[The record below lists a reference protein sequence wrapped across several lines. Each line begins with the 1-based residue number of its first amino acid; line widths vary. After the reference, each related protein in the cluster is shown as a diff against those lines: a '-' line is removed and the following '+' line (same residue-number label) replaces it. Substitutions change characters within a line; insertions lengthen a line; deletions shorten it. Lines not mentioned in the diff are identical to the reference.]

1 MADQTIQA
9 STFKAQCLHLLDE
22 VAATRRSVVI
32 TKHGKPLAR
41 LVAFEPDAA
50 TMGSVTLLADD
61 DAAYFSTDE
70 AWDAER

>member
-1 MADQTIQA
+1 MVDQTIQA
-9 STFKAQCLHLLDE
+9 SIFKAQCLHLLDE

-41 LVAFEPDAA
+41 LVAFEPSAA

-61 DAAYFSTDE
+61 DGAYFSTDE
-70 AWDAER
+70 EWDAER

>member
-1 MADQTIQA
+1 MTDQTIQA

-22 VAATRRSVVI
+22 VAETHRSVVI

-41 LVAFEPDAA
+41 LVAYEPGTD
-50 TMGSVTLLADD
+50 TMGSVTLLAED

-70 AWDAER
+70 VWDAEL